1 MYIVLCDRCGQEIP
15 DAFQRQ
21 DPVYPMYRVWKTE
34 RSMAPAGRERP
45 ETVAL
50 CPAEPVT
57 LCPVCQEE
65 LKAFLCCANR
75 APVTETLRRKRASR
89 RARLR
94 AAMEGAYDAKNCT

>member
-15 DAFQRQ
+15 DAFQRKET
-21 DPVYPMYRVWKTE
+21 VYPAYCVLKTE

-57 LCPVCQEE
+57 LCPVCREQ
-65 LKAFLCCANR
+65 LKAFLCCADR
-75 APVTETLRRKRASR
+75 APVTATLARKRALR
-89 RARLR
+89 RARMR
-94 AAMEGAYDAKNCT
+94 SAMEGAYDERHT